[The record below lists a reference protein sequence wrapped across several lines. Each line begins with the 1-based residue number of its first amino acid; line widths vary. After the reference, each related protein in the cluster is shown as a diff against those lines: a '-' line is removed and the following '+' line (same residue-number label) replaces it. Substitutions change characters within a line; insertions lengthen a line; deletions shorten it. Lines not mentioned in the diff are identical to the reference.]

1 LSNIE
6 DSYGWPE
13 LHWPPAARP
22 VFDGRLQP
30 LDELRRF
37 TEMRSRS
44 AVLYILLGIAL
55 GLCLHMAIHKRDAEA
70 GRAGP
75 AFPITTADTAYA

>member
-1 LSNIE
+1 
-6 DSYGWPE
+6 
-13 LHWPPAARP
+13 
-22 VFDGRLQP
+22 
-30 LDELRRF
+30 
-37 TEMRSRS
+37 MRSRS

-75 AFPITTADTAYA
+75 AFPITTVDTAYA